1 MSKICIEMIMKFD
14 LPTTEAIL
22 QDLRDEV
29 PYLHAAESNG
39 VGYRTLLDWIEKG
52 KIDIQNGEND
62 SKYAQFTRAVREI
75 EKNRIKHHISNIK
88 REERSHKGSEWIL
101 ERAFWKQ
108 FGKTAEIELN
118 ERVEKLENKKANS
131 DVGKTEADAGT
142 ITESSEE
149 SSTDEK
155 RK

>member
-1 MSKICIEMIMKFD
+1 MLMKFD

-39 VGYRTLLDWIEKG
+39 VSYWCLNNWIDKG
-52 KIDIQNGEND
+52 IRDIHNGESE
-62 SKYAQFTRAVREI
+62 SKYAKFATAVRTI
-75 EKNRIKHHISNIK
+75 EKNRIKHHINNIK
-88 REERSHKGSEWIL
+88 NDNRSHKGSEWIL

-118 ERVEKLENKKANS
+118 ERVEKLENKAN
-131 DVGKTEADAGT
+131 DNVGETKADAGKVG
-142 ITESSEE
+142 EVSEA
-149 SSTDEK
+149 
-155 RK
+155 

>member
-1 MSKICIEMIMKFD
+1 MKFD

-39 VGYRTLLDWIEKG
+39 VGYKTFLNWLDNGKKDIEEGKNDSYYARFLQAVRKIEK
-52 KIDIQNGEND
+52 D
-62 SKYAQFTRAVREI
+62 
-75 EKNRIKHHISNIK
+75 RIKRHTRNIGSD
-88 REERSHKGSEWIL
+88 ERSHKGSEWIL

-118 ERVEKLENKKANS
+118 ERVERLENKKANDNVS
-131 DVGKTEADAGT
+131 ETKANAGEAGT
-142 ITESSEE
+142 KCEE
-149 SSTDEK
+149 SPCDEEN
-155 RK
+155 